1 MPDQTT
7 PRLGHS
13 RDDIA
18 AIAREEIAGMVSWK
32 ALIGVLLGVAAA
44 LATVG
49 TYAINAASA
58 ADEACDKAA
67 EAKAAAKV
75 NAREK
80 LARERAVETYFPRA
94 DGLVLKTKLDNV
106 IEAQKKQDA
115 KLDEILR
122 AVQRNRR

>member
-1 MPDQTT
+1 MPDPT
-7 PRLGHS
+7 PRIGHS
-13 RDDIA
+13 RADIA
-18 AIAREEIAGMVSWK
+18 EIARGEMASMVSWK
-32 ALIGVLLGVAAA
+32 ALIGVLLGIAAA

-49 TYAINAASA
+49 TYAITAASA
-58 ADEACDKAA
+58 ADEACEKAT

-75 NAREK
+75 NSREK
-80 LARERAVETYFPRA
+80 LARERAAEAYFPRA

-122 AVQRNRR
+122 AVRRR